1 MIRRYTHWYPIGLL
15 LILAALTWWLER
27 TVELA
32 ATGVQKRELKG
43 ADYRVENFSAVQSGP
58 DGLPR
63 YALAASKMLHYP
75 DDDSSHLANPN
86 FTRMQAG
93 QPPLYARAD
102 RGVVSSDGEHVYLM
116 DDVRVVRANP
126 GPRGP
131 LTLTTSSLHIQ
142 PEKDLAE
149 SSATVTITDANTTVT
164 AVGLELNAQ
173 TRVLKLLSRV
183 KGSYVPPRK

>member
-15 LILAALTWWLER
+15 LLLAALTGWLER

-32 ATGVQKRELKG
+32 ASGTQKRELTG
-43 ADYRVENFSAVQSGP
+43 PDFRVENFSAMQSGP

-116 DDVRVVRANP
+116 DNVRVVRANP

-131 LTLTTSSLHIQ
+131 MTLATSSLHIQ

-149 SSATVTITDANTTVT
+149 TSAKVTITDANTTVT

-173 TRVLKLLSRV
+173 TRVLKLQSEV